1 MARCPQP
8 QHRHQRGANTRPNL
22 RAWLVKGES
31 PNGERPTCASC
42 ATKGDT
48 CLYET
53 DRSGETHLQA
63 IKRKFDEMEATNT
76 MYEKLHGLLQVA
88 NEADAKRVFEKI
100 RRGVD
105 IGSILVQVKE
115 TSTTTPPDTASEDSP
130 SPCFQQLHSW
140 KYCRPTLRNHR
151 LSTDTDE
158 STILT
163 LPPRPLDA
171 YVSHWHQD
179 RWTQIG
185 WTKAHIH
192 HLIDAIFSWDYLP
205 FSLLSHDLFLQSFYS
220 DSSQFCSSALVC
232 AILALACRLINE
244 DKDELEVLPSGW
256 IGSKTFF
263 YQANAKLHKH
273 RSKVLPD
280 IQAIGILSLYHLRCG
295 QEAKAQEYAENFIAN
310 IKEYHDLNSSV
321 RNKGEQYERVLDIT
335 YCGAVSLSRMLL
347 LTTGRVFTI
356 QLSTAQ
362 THVSILNTLHPIMQT
377 RNGGRGS
384 SPALTPGGRNLQMLG
399 MQFISG
405 KIFQLTEWVYN
416 FIALARSN
424 IRNGSGNVRAFYKK
438 CLDWYKELF
447 AYAES
452 DCGRTPF
459 VLFAHIYYHYC
470 LLCAFRPLIGRD
482 MGSTDI
488 RPFMICKE
496 TAQSVLA
503 LAQSYDDLFTL
514 RRVSGLMPYFVCTA
528 GMLSLSMETEGRSM
542 SSVHLRLQH
551 SAQENEI
558 LPMGQSPS
566 PDEGNVRTASP
577 YITMSATDHARLLLT
592 KMGSAHPAANIARN
606 QLQVP

>member
-1 MARCPQP
+1 MARWPQP
-8 QHRHQRGANTRPNL
+8 KHRPQRGANTRQNL

-42 ATKGDT
+42 ATKGET

-63 IKRKFDEMEATNT
+63 IKRRFEDMEATNT

-88 NEADAKRVFEKI
+88 SEADAKRVFDKI

-105 IGSILVQVKE
+105 IGSILVQSKE
-115 TSTTTPPDTASEDSP
+115 SSATTPPGTASDDSP
-130 SPCFQQLHSW
+130 SSCFQQLRSW
-140 KYCRPTLRNHR
+140 KHCRPTSRNNR
-151 LSTDTDE
+151 LAPDTDQ

-232 AILALACRLINE
+232 AILALACRLVNE

-263 YQANAKLHKH
+263 DQANAKLHKH

-280 IQAIGILSLYHLRCG
+280 IQAIGVLSLYHLRCG

-310 IKEYHDLNSSV
+310 IKEYHDPDSSV
-321 RNKGEQYERVLDIT
+321 RNKGEQYERVL
-335 YCGAVSLSRMLL
+335 
-347 LTTGRVFTI
+347 
-356 QLSTAQ
+356 
-362 THVSILNTLHPIMQT
+362 
-377 RNGGRGS
+377 
-384 SPALTPGGRNLQMLG
+384 GGRNLQMLG

-405 KIFQLTEWVYN
+405 KIFELTEWVYN
-416 FIALARSN
+416 FMALARSN

-470 LLCAFRPLIGRD
+470 LLCAFRPLIGKD
-482 MGSTDI
+482 VGSTDI
-488 RPFMICKE
+488 WPFTICKE

-503 LAQSYDDLFTL
+503 LTQSYDDLFTL

-528 GMLSLSMETEGRSM
+528 GMLGLSLETEGRSM
-542 SSVHLRLQH
+542 SSVHLRLQRT
-551 SAQENEI
+551 AQDDEMMPI
-558 LPMGQSPS
+558 QQSPS
-566 PDEGNVRTASP
+566 PDESNVRTASP

-606 QLQVP
+606 QLQVT

>member
-1 MARCPQP
+1 
-8 QHRHQRGANTRPNL
+8 
-22 RAWLVKGES
+22 
-31 PNGERPTCASC
+31 
-42 ATKGDT
+42 
-48 CLYET
+48 
-53 DRSGETHLQA
+53 
-63 IKRKFDEMEATNT
+63 
-76 MYEKLHGLLQVA
+76 MYEKLHSLLQVA
-88 NEADAKRVFEKI
+88 NEADAKRVFDKI

-105 IGSILVQVKE
+105 IQSILVQSKK
-115 TSTTTPPDTASEDSP
+115 TSPTTPPSTASDESP
-130 SPCFQQLHSW
+130 GSCFQQLRSW
-140 KYCRPTLRNHR
+140 KHCRPTSSNNGLP
-151 LSTDTDE
+151 LETDQ

-163 LPPRPLDA
+163 LPPRPLEA

-220 DSSQFCSSALVC
+220 DSNQFCSSALVC
-232 AILALACRLINE
+232 AILALACRMVNE
-244 DKDELEVLPSGW
+244 DKDDLEVLPSGW

-263 YQANAKLHKH
+263 DQANAKLHKH
-273 RSKVLPD
+273 RSKGLPD
-280 IQAIGILSLYHLRCG
+280 IQAIGILALYHLRCG
-295 QEAKAQEYAENFIAN
+295 EEVKAQEHAENFIAS
-310 IKEYHDLNSSV
+310 IKEFHDPDSSA

-335 YCGAVSLSRMLL
+335 YCGAVSLSR
-347 LTTGRVFTI
+347 I
-356 QLSTAQ
+356 A
-362 THVSILNTLHPIMQT
+362 
-377 RNGGRGS
+377 
-384 SPALTPGGRNLQMLG
+384 ALTPGGRNLQMLG

-405 KIFQLTEWVYN
+405 KIFELTEWVYN

-424 IRNGSGNVRAFYKK
+424 TRNGSRSVRAFYEK

-459 VLFAHIYYHYC
+459 VLFAHIYYHHC

-503 LAQSYDDLFTL
+503 LTQSYDDLFTL
-514 RRVSGLMPYFVCTA
+514 RRVSELMPYFVCTA
-528 GMLSLSMETEGRSM
+528 GMLGLGLETEGRSM

-551 SAQENEI
+551 TAQEYER
-558 LPMGQSPS
+558 LPVQQSPS
-566 PDEGNVRTASP
+566 TDDGNVRIASP

-592 KMGSAHPAANIARN
+592 KMGSAHPAANAARN
-606 QLQVP
+606 QLQVT